1 MEEKQ
6 EKLSQDLQEII
17 PLIRI
22 QQTVNDNKNNQDDE
36 ADETNEQI
44 VTRLTREQQLQGPRA
59 SAHARRPPILGHRN
73 GGNNCGNGSERG
85 FGDRGSECAES
96 DEEYDPKQHCNDS
109 NQR

>member
-17 PLIRI
+17 SLIRI
-22 QQTVNDNKNNQDDE
+22 QQTVHDNKNNQDDE
-36 ADETNEQI
+36 ADETNKQI

-73 GGNNCGNGSERG
+73 GGNNCGNGSERD

-96 DEEYDPKQHCNDS
+96 DEEYDPKQHCNDG